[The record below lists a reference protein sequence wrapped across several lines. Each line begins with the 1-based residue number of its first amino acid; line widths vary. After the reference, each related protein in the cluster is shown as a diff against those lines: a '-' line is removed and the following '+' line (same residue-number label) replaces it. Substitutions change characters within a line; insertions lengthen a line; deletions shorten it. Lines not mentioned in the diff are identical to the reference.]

1 MILISIIV
9 LSGLLWLGFIVNE
22 AFAEEPI
29 WILESEA
36 FHNIDGKWTFVS
48 EWKEAADV
56 QLSYN
61 NGGKLILRIA
71 HDRNYI
77 HVLVDHLGDISPNK
91 GEDKAI
97 ICLNGNSKNT
107 KPEKNDYCFIVTLG
121 RINPVVLQGGS
132 PSIVKSNF
140 KRIFETGFE
149 GMGGVTVT
157 DRYSVIPHVTY
168 EFKIPVDLVGRS
180 NEYQFYVAVYESD
193 NYVLTWPKYITL
205 KNNFVIPPPSNWG
218 TMISPDKSLPEFH
231 FLYFVFFVPLLMIVI
246 LRTQR
251 YSKLVNFS

>member
-29 WILESEA
+29 LVIESEA

-48 EWKEAADV
+48 EWKEAADI

-121 RINPVVLQGGS
+121 RTNPVVLQGGS

-149 GMGGVTVT
+149 GIGGVTVA

-231 FLYFVFFVPLLMIVI
+231 SLYFVFFVPLLMIVI
-246 LRTQR
+246 LRTQKYR
-251 YSKLVNFS
+251 KLVNFN